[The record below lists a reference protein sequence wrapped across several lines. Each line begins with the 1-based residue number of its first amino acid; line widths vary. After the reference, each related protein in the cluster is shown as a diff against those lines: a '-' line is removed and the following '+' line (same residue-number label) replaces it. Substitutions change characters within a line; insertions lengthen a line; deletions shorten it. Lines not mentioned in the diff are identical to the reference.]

1 MAKIVKG
8 GHTFEG
14 LGKPIL
20 TPSHPRSAAAVVV
33 KVDGREKLIRF
44 GLKGA
49 KRKPPRDGESAA
61 DKAKRA
67 SFRARHAK
75 NIAKGP
81 SSAAYWANKFL
92 WS

>member
-1 MAKIVKG
+1 MAKIEKG

-14 LGKPIL
+14 LSKPIM
-20 TPSHPRSAAAVVV
+20 TPNHPRSAAAVVV
-33 KVDGREKLIRF
+33 KVDGKETLIRF

-61 DKAKRA
+61 DKAKRS

-81 SSAAYWANKFL
+81 SSPAYWANKFL

>member
-1 MAKIVKG
+1 MAKIEKG

>member
-1 MAKIVKG
+1 MAKIEKG

-33 KVDGREKLIRF
+33 KVDGKEKLIRF

-49 KRKPPRDGESAA
+49 KRKPPRQGESAA

>member
-20 TPSHPRSAAAVVV
+20 TPNHPRSAAAVVV